1 MFLLSHPSLEESEGW
16 GTPDHG
22 RTKMKNMGAPP
33 ADPSENCMEEADMCT
48 DANCHSDRCGTRFAP
63 LQVNGDMIHIHRD
76 LS

>member
-33 ADPSENCMEEADMCT
+33 AFSSFHHKLTVPGGPVMK
-48 DANCHSDRCGTRFAP
+48 
-63 LQVNGDMIHIHRD
+63 
-76 LS
+76 